1 MSSVGIV
8 ADHDAPGNKASTVKL
23 RATPTPYSTMHDP
36 IDVASTGFLSNLP
49 ENCITRTWK
58 NFHLLRQAA
67 KEVFN
72 ILQEND
78 LAGNQF
84 IVVHGLSKH
93 AIEQFTND
101 ENVKLLGGIKYRF
114 ALEGVV
120 GVIKIV
126 PSGGHE
132 RSTDDFTRM
141 MDKVFF
147 TVGLSSIANYSWA
160 GATRHLGTV
169 PNSEK
174 EPDQCLFPAA
184 LRPTVDGSN
193 GWPTLVLETGV
204 SESLPRLRADSSWWF
219 RNSGGMTRFV
229 IIIAIRRQ
237 TQKIIVQKWQLA
249 PIGSPNPVTKAYIEQ
264 LKQTNPMPPL
274 LPQPIQSQHAFCSQE
289 VEITVASQGTS
300 VTGAPML
307 LQSEALFDVPNR
319 PDILLDTAFFT
330 EWAGNL
336 F

>member
-1 MSSVGIV
+1 
-8 ADHDAPGNKASTVKL
+8 
-23 RATPTPYSTMHDP
+23 MHDS
-36 IDVASTGFLSNLP
+36 IDVASTNFLSNLP
-49 ENCITRTWK
+49 ENCITQTWK
-58 NFHLLRQAA
+58 NFPLLRQAA
-67 KEVFN
+67 NEVFN
-72 ILQEND
+72 LLQEND

-101 ENVKLLGGIKYRF
+101 ENVQLLGGIKYRF

-132 RSTDDFTRM
+132 RSTDDLMRM
-141 MDKVFF
+141 MDKVFLTMGF
-147 TVGLSSIANYSWA
+147 SSKANYSWA
-160 GATRHLGTV
+160 GATRHSGMV
-169 PNSEK
+169 SNSER

-184 LRPTVDGSN
+184 LCPTVDKFN

-204 SESLPRLRADSSWWF
+204 SESLPWLQADSCWWF
-219 RNSGGMTRFV
+219 RNSGGMTCFG

-237 TQKIIVQKWQLA
+237 TQKIIIQKWQLA
-249 PIGSPNPVTKAYIEQ
+249 PIGSPNPIPKAYIEQ
-264 LKQTNPMPPL
+264 LKQTNLMLPL

-289 VEITVASQGTS
+289 VEITVTSQETT

-319 PDILLDTAFFT
+319 PDILLDTAFFA
-330 EWAGNL
+330 EWANDL

>member
-1 MSSVGIV
+1 
-8 ADHDAPGNKASTVKL
+8 
-23 RATPTPYSTMHDP
+23 MHDS
-36 IDVASTGFLSNLP
+36 IDVASTNFLSNLP
-49 ENCITRTWK
+49 ENCITQTWK
-58 NFHLLRQAA
+58 NFPLLRQAA
-67 KEVFN
+67 NEVFN
-72 ILQEND
+72 LLQEND

-126 PSGGHE
+126 ASGGHD
-132 RSTDDFTRM
+132 RSTDDLTRM

-147 TVGLSSIANYSWA
+147 TVGFSSKANYSWA

-204 SESLPRLRADSSWWF
+204 SESLPRLQADSSWWF
-219 RNSGGMTRFV
+219 RNSGGMTHFV

-264 LKQTNPMPPL
+264 LKQTDPMPPL
-274 LPQPIQSQHAFCSQE
+274 RPQPIQSQHAFCSHE
-289 VEITVASQGTS
+289 IEITVASQGTT

-319 PDILLDTAFFT
+319 PDILLDTAFFA
-330 EWAGNL
+330 EWANDL